1 MLIAMAF
8 LSFICIFLG
17 VYPKPLYKILP
28 YSVGDYNAYTAP
40 HLITQLQLL
49 MFSAL
54 VFFLFLPMLKRTD
67 TISLDTDW
75 FYRKGGRLLYV
86 IFDKSLNTINYVVDK
101 FVISL
106 VKTIAGLFSDFIANI
121 ALFIFVNIW
130 LFKGVSGKKLEIKKE
145 TLYYDIKED
154 LLPVGIGAAISGIFL
169 VLIFLLGK
177 TLW

>member
-1 MLIAMAF
+1 
-8 LSFICIFLG
+8 
-17 VYPKPLYKILP
+17 
-28 YSVGDYNAYTAP
+28 
-40 HLITQLQLL
+40 
-49 MFSAL
+49 
-54 VFFLFLPMLKRTD
+54 MLKRTD